1 MGGVGGRCDT
11 TPYRTRGNRHE
22 TSVIQRHTGREA
34 IAPKLLLTV
43 LAESFCYRN
52 FAHMAESGMI
62 PLFGLLKN
70 EKADRKSKKNS

>member
-11 TPYRTRGNRHE
+11 TPYRTRGDRPG

-34 IAPKLLLTV
+34 IATKLLLTV
-43 LAESFCYRN
+43 L
-52 FAHMAESGMI
+52 AESGMI

>member
-1 MGGVGGRCDT
+1 MGRVGGRCDT
-11 TPYRTRGNRHE
+11 TPYRTRGDRHE

-34 IAPKLLLTV
+34 IATKLLLTV
-43 LAESFCYRN
+43 L
-52 FAHMAESGMI
+52 AESGMI

>member
-1 MGGVGGRCDT
+1 FLLLLFGSVVCVGVLCYK
-11 TPYRTRGNRHE
+11 PSSLPRGDRHE

-34 IAPKLLLTV
+34 IATKLLLTV
-43 LAESFCYRN
+43 L
-52 FAHMAESGMI
+52 AESGMI

>member
-1 MGGVGGRCDT
+1 QGEVGGVGGRCDT
-11 TPYRTRGNRHE
+11 TPYRTRGDRHE

-34 IAPKLLLTV
+34 IATKLLLTV
-43 LAESFCYRN
+43 L
-52 FAHMAESGMI
+52 AESGMI